1 VLPMRLPISSLLA
14 AAMAALLPVVASGQE
29 AAPPMPEDPR
39 APRYHEVERGFHA
52 GFEVGY
58 LTLNKTPTHDKGAYP
73 SAGDG
78 GGRSNGVVVATVVG
92 YDLADWL
99 ALSVYGLG
107 SVSSA
112 DRSYG
117 SFSLFS
123 VGPDVRAS
131 FVAWR
136 DAYGTGRLRLY
147 LHARGGPLWTRP
159 IGLLGNTDF
168 YLAGGPG
175 LEYFTHLRHFSVGL
189 AGDVGYLI
197 DVKSLA
203 FAVVPTVRY
212 TF

>member
-1 VLPMRLPISSLLA
+1 VLPMRLSVMSLLA
-14 AAMAALLPVVASGQE
+14 AAVAALLPVAATGQE

-58 LTLNKTPTHDKGAYP
+58 LTLTKTPTDDKNAFR

-78 GGRSNGVVVATVVG
+78 GGRSNGIMVGTIVG
-92 YDLADWL
+92 YDVTHWL

-112 DRSYG
+112 NRSYG
-117 SFSLFS
+117 SFSVFS

-131 FVAWR
+131 FVVWR
-136 DAYGTGRLRLY
+136 DAYGTDRLRLY
-147 LHARGGPLWTRP
+147 AHARGGPLWTRP
-159 IGLLGNTDF
+159 VGLLGNSDF

-189 AGDVGYLI
+189 AGDVGYLLDI
-197 DVKSLA
+197 KSVA
-203 FAVVPTVRY
+203 IAVVPTVRY

>member
-1 VLPMRLPISSLLA
+1 MLPMRLPVSSLLA
-14 AAMAALLPVVASGQE
+14 AALAAILPVAAAGQE

-39 APRYHEVERGFHA
+39 APRYREVERGFHA

-58 LTLNKTPTHDKGAYP
+58 LTLNKTPTADRNANP

-78 GGRSNGVVVATVVG
+78 GGRSNGIVVGTTVG
-92 YDLADWL
+92 YDVTDWL

-107 SVSSA
+107 SISSA
-112 DRSYG
+112 SRSYG
-117 SFSLFS
+117 AFSLFS
-123 VGPDVRAS
+123 VGPDLRAS

-136 DAYGTGRLRLY
+136 DAYGTDRLRVY

-159 IGLLGNTDF
+159 SGLLGNSDF

-175 LEYFTHLRHFSVGL
+175 LEYFTHLRHFSIGL
-189 AGDVGYLI
+189 AADVGYLL
-197 DVKSLA
+197 DVKSVGI
-203 FAVVPTVRY
+203 AVVPAVRY